1 MYILYG
7 GDFTRAVLVQWVLEE
22 GNLDYEL
29 RKIDLAK
36 GEHRAAAF
44 LAINPA
50 GLVPVLIT
58 PEGEAVY
65 EAAALM
71 LYLADRHQ
79 LTELAPAVTDPLRG
93 LFLSAVFHIASDIQP
108 EMKRFH
114 FPHRFSLRREDNA
127 GIQDLAKALVLSRLD
142 VVNTRL
148 AKGGPYLLGTR
159 FSLADFYLSFWVAWI
174 MALDR
179 DGVRKRLPS
188 IAKLYE
194 LVRSRPSARPYL
206 DGTER
211 WSEDYADMMKTN
223 PAGVVA

>member
-36 GEHRAAAF
+36 GEHRAAEF

-93 LFLSAVFHIASDIQP
+93 LFLSAVFH
-108 EMKRFH
+108 
-114 FPHRFSLRREDNA
+114 
-127 GIQDLAKALVLSRLD
+127 
-142 VVNTRL
+142 
-148 AKGGPYLLGTR
+148 
-159 FSLADFYLSFWVAWI
+159 
-174 MALDR
+174 
-179 DGVRKRLPS
+179 
-188 IAKLYE
+188 
-194 LVRSRPSARPYL
+194 PSATFPWRPL
-206 DGTER
+206 FR
-211 WSEDYADMMKTN
+211 
-223 PAGVVA
+223 PAAQ